1 LLSTRA
7 YLGKSNK
14 EELRAVMVT
23 LYLTFF
29 VYRNEKERERER
41 EGGERG
47 EEGRRGER
55 NSKKFNEN
63 ADESSS
69 LRRTDAD
76 SAAIIAEKRVDMM
89 GYDGKKN

>member
-1 LLSTRA
+1 
-7 YLGKSNK
+7 
-14 EELRAVMVT
+14 MVT